1 MAYTAT
7 AQMIIIAHYDKVPNK
22 KKTKYQNNGYCLK

>member
-1 MAYTAT
+1 MACTAA

-22 KKTKYQNNGYCLK
+22 KETKYQNYGYFVK